1 MSIEDCSLDVA
12 LALCSSSSGYGNVED
27 CSQLLR
33 IVANWGRHSRAKL
46 VPGVAAPDAATRKG
60 LSSFLTFYLTF
71 FLGVVD

>member
-1 MSIEDCSLDVA
+1 MLSIEDCSLDVA
-12 LALCSSSSGYGNVED
+12 LALALALAVVM
-27 CSQLLR
+27 LR